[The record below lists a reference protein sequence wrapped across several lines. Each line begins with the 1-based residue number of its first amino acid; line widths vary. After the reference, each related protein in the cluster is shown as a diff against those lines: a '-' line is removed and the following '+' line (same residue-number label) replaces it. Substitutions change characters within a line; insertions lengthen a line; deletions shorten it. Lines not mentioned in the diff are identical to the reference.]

1 MLPKPN
7 SSAHRQWCH
16 ARSSR
21 RERVLF
27 WIGIVLLLLV
37 AIAIKYDVSI
47 VIRSSFSLF
56 SSVVSEKTNKY
67 YSKTRNDEGGVENN
81 CQSIML
87 HEEGHWEHQY
97 SQSLQLSADATTTLN
112 KTYFPTEI
120 DWMLRGTKNSTSEGW
135 VGCQAANVDGLT
147 YVSQILGGHQCGCG
161 LPDFHYQ
168 QQEATRIQMVLP
180 RPHHHQRR
188 STQIVC

>member
-7 SSAHRQWCH
+7 SSFYRQWCH

-21 RERVLF
+21 GERVLF

-37 AIAIKYDVSI
+37 VIAIKYDVSI

-56 SSVVSEKTNKY
+56 SSAVSEKTNKY

-97 SQSLQLSADATTTLN
+97 SQSLQLLSADDATTIN

-120 DWMLRGTKNSTSEGW
+120 DWVLRGTKNSTSGGW
-135 VGCQAANVDGLT
+135 VGCQADNDDGLT
-147 YVSQILGGHQCGCG
+147 YVSQLGHQCGCK
-161 LPDFHYQ
+161 LPDFQ
-168 QQEATRIQMVLP
+168 PSL
-180 RPHHHQRR
+180 
-188 STQIVC
+188 S